1 MKKLFFTCTLLFF
14 LTQVFAQK
22 EFALDWKFQFDVDV
36 DWRMINEKRTLVFAG
51 NLAEV
56 AMMDA
61 TSGKQ
66 LWKINIKE
74 KYGKRKAED
83 IDWEKNAGVV
93 FITMK
98 GEKKEPDVKHYLDE
112 KTGNEI
118 TEAEF
123 KSRKPEYVWIWRGS
137 VKSSELNTR
146 FRISYEKKKIVG
158 SMGKGTKSPIDIIA
172 EGDINW
178 RTTIEAKYIRTLCAN
193 AIPRYAA
200 DFGGDFLKI
209 MYANNKVFVLYEG
222 MSVLDARTGKLLWS
236 TDLDNTEFDFGLF
249 KSTQTLG
256 RSGYPEVTND
266 AVYVAD
272 LSKGQSCIKK
282 FDLETGKLLWAGAK
296 FDKDDVVPDLK
307 VSGNVLLAQFG
318 GRLEVQTYIP
328 GTSGR
333 PDVCKTEV
341 KFAGNAGIKAYDIN
355 SGSLLWET
363 SNMKA
368 LNDKFNG
375 AISNILVR
383 DDKAYFASD
392 KNMYCVKSTTGEVV
406 FSLPIK
412 TMKVGKPKYLFF
424 NNGNIILEAEDG
436 IAAIS
441 VADGKQVYAT
451 NTGKCIDLF
460 NEGEAW
466 FIWTGKD
473 AMEREELVRIDL
485 ESGAVYGKIKDTAY
499 PYFTQDGAYLI
510 KFDGA
515 KVLRYKTK

>member
-1 MKKLFFTCTLLFF
+1 MKKLFVTCTLLFF

-146 FRISYEKKKIVG
+146 FRISYEKKRIVG
-158 SMGKGTKSPIDIIA
+158 SMGKGTKSPIDVIA

-296 FDKDDVVPDLK
+296 YDKDDVLPDLK

-485 ESGAVYGKIKDTAY
+485 ESGAIYGKIKDTVY

>member
-1 MKKLFFTCTLLFF
+1 MKKLFVTCTLLFF

-222 MSVLDARTGKLLWS
+222 MSVLDARIGKLLWS

-392 KNMYCVKSTTGEVV
+392 KNMYCVKSTNGEVV

-485 ESGAVYGKIKDTAY
+485 ESGAIYGKIKDTAY